1 MNEGKI
7 NWLMLI
13 VIAVIGITGAVIG
26 YKIVMKMENK
36 LSIKQND
43 GTINVARAINAVVLM
58 KTNLGDIKIELFAKD
73 APETVSNFVKL
84 SKSGFYNGTRF
95 HRVIKGF
102 MIQGGDPNS
111 KDEDWS
117 NDGIGGPGYVFKDE
131 INSRKLIKGA
141 LAMANS
147 GPNTNGSQFFIVT
160 AQNTPWLDGK
170 HTVFGQVIEGMDIV
184 DKIENVS
191 TDKSKGDHPL
201 KNVTV
206 ESVSVDD

>member
-1 MNEGKI
+1 MNKEKI
-7 NWLMLI
+7 NWLILI

-26 YKIVMKMENK
+26 YKIAIKMENK

-43 GTINVARAINAVVLM
+43 GTANVARASNAVVLM
-58 KTNLGDIKIELFAKD
+58 KTNLGGIKIELFTKD
-73 APETVSNFVKL
+73 APETVGNFIKL

-117 NDGIGGPGYVFKDE
+117 NDGSGGPGYAFKDE
-131 INSRKLIKGA
+131 INNRKLTKGV

-160 AQNTPWLDGK
+160 AKDTPWLDGK

-206 ESVSVDD
+206 ESVSVVD